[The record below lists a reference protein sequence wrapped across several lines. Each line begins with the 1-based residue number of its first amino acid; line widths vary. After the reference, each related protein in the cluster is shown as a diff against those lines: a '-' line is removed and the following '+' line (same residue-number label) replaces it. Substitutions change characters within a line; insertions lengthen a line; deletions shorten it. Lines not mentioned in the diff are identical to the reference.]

1 MDLSERPAHPFHR
14 HPWELA
20 RFRFFR
26 ALLRDAGADRR
37 PQAILDVGAGD
48 AWFAS
53 RLLGDMPAG
62 TRITCWDA
70 SYTVDDVARLTAG
83 GSGAIQFSAE
93 PPTGRFSLLLL
104 LDVLEHVERDHE
116 FLSALVEQRLEPG
129 ALVVISVPAWTALYN
144 DHDAWL
150 RHHRRY
156 APAGAARLVADAG
169 LAIVRRGGLFHSL
182 ILPRYLG
189 TLLRRRQRTAA
200 AHSLEWRSG
209 AATARLLEEAVR
221 RGLREALEGGAT
233 TIGYVDADLSTPVPE
248 VLRLLAEMERRH
260 AVVVMGARVALL
272 GTAIAR
278 RAHRHYL
285 GRLFATAASLV
296 LGVRVYDTQCG
307 AKFFRDTPAVRH
319 ALATPFASRWA
330 FDVELIGRLLQ
341 GDPPLRPADFVEIPL
356 QRWTDVSGSKIGPLQ
371 MVRTAWDLAVIAV
384 RYHARKRVR

>member
-1 MDLSERPAHPFHR
+1 MDLSERPAHPFRR

-37 PQAILDVGAGD
+37 PQTILDVGAGD
-48 AWFAS
+48 AWFAG

-83 GSGAIQFSAE
+83 GGGAIEFCAE
-93 PPTGRFSLLLL
+93 PPTGRFGVLLL
-104 LDVLEHVERDHE
+104 LDVLEHVERDQE
-116 FLSALVEQRLEPG
+116 FLSALVDQRLEPG

-189 TLLRRRQRTAA
+189 TLLRRRERTAA
-200 AHSLEWRSG
+200 AHTLEWRSG
-209 AATARLLEEAVR
+209 AATARLVEEA
-221 RGLREALEGGAT
+221 LALEGR
-233 TIGYVDADLSTPVPE
+233 LSLLLSRAGLDVPG
-248 VLRLLAEMERRH
+248 LSWW
-260 AVVVMGARVALL
+260 AL
-272 GTAIAR
+272 
-278 RAHRHYL
+278 
-285 GRLFATAASLV
+285 
-296 LGVRVYDTQCG
+296 C
-307 AKFFRDTPAVRH
+307 
-319 ALATPFASRWA
+319 
-330 FDVELIGRLLQ
+330 
-341 GDPPLRPADFVEIPL
+341 
-356 QRWTDVSGSKIGPLQ
+356 
-371 MVRTAWDLAVIAV
+371 
-384 RYHARKRVR
+384 RKP

>member
-48 AWFAS
+48 AWFAG

-83 GSGAIQFSAE
+83 GGGAIEFCAE
-93 PPTGRFSLLLL
+93 PPTGRFGVLLL
-104 LDVLEHVERDHE
+104 LDVLEHVERDQE
-116 FLSALVEQRLEPG
+116 FLSALVDQRLEPG

-209 AATARLLEEAVR
+209 AATARLLEEA
-221 RGLREALEGGAT
+221 LALEGR
-233 TIGYVDADLSTPVPE
+233 LSLLLSRAGLDVPG
-248 VLRLLAEMERRH
+248 LSWW
-260 AVVVMGARVALL
+260 AL
-272 GTAIAR
+272 
-278 RAHRHYL
+278 
-285 GRLFATAASLV
+285 
-296 LGVRVYDTQCG
+296 C
-307 AKFFRDTPAVRH
+307 
-319 ALATPFASRWA
+319 
-330 FDVELIGRLLQ
+330 
-341 GDPPLRPADFVEIPL
+341 
-356 QRWTDVSGSKIGPLQ
+356 
-371 MVRTAWDLAVIAV
+371 
-384 RYHARKRVR
+384 RKP

>member
-48 AWFAS
+48 AWFAG

-116 FLSALVEQRLEPG
+116 FLSELVAERLEPG

-150 RHHRRY
+150 CHHRRY

-189 TLLRRRQRTAA
+189 TLLRRRERTAA
-200 AHSLEWRSG
+200 AHTLEWRSG
-209 AATARLLEEAVR
+209 AATARLVEEA
-221 RGLREALEGGAT
+221 LALEGR
-233 TIGYVDADLSTPVPE
+233 LSLLLSRAGLDVPG
-248 VLRLLAEMERRH
+248 LSWW
-260 AVVVMGARVALL
+260 AL
-272 GTAIAR
+272 
-278 RAHRHYL
+278 
-285 GRLFATAASLV
+285 
-296 LGVRVYDTQCG
+296 C
-307 AKFFRDTPAVRH
+307 
-319 ALATPFASRWA
+319 
-330 FDVELIGRLLQ
+330 
-341 GDPPLRPADFVEIPL
+341 
-356 QRWTDVSGSKIGPLQ
+356 
-371 MVRTAWDLAVIAV
+371 
-384 RYHARKRVR
+384 RKP